1 MEYDYN
7 NKVALITGSSRGI
20 GFATALE
27 LGQLGFKVA
36 ICSKNKKNLDKAIN
50 ILDKKKIKY
59 FAQSLNLNDS
69 ASSKNFFKNVIKKF
83 KKVDVLVNNFGGEP
97 KGLRTNFVDT
107 NIDIWKQTINMN
119 LNSSILFTKLSL
131 PYMIKNKWGRII
143 NVSSLSAYNYK
154 SRPWYTIAKKSQIDF
169 VKSLSTRKEY
179 VQNGVTLNSV
189 SPGSVLVEGSD
200 WDNKKK
206 QNLKKFNK
214 DNLKNF
220 VIGRLADPIEVAKVI
235 KFLSSN
241 DSSYING
248 VNIKIDGGQ
257 SNMNYED

>member
-1 MEYDYN
+1 M
-7 NKVALITGSSRGI
+7 
-20 GFATALE
+20 
-27 LGQLGFKVA
+27 
-36 ICSKNKKNLDKAIN
+36 
-50 ILDKKKIKY
+50 
-59 FAQSLNLNDS
+59 
-69 ASSKNFFKNVIKKF
+69 
-83 KKVDVLVNNFGGEP
+83 
-97 KGLRTNFVDT
+97 GLWTNFVDT

-179 VQNGVTLNSV
+179 VQNGVTFNSV

-200 WDNKKK
+200 WDNKK

-220 VIGRLADPIEVAKVI
+220 VIGRLVDPIEVAKVI
-235 KFLSSN
+235 SF
-241 DSSYING
+241 
-248 VNIKIDGGQ
+248 IK
-257 SNMNYED
+257 